1 MTDSAADSGA
11 GSLVVTDG
19 GGREIS
25 LPGVPE
31 RVVCLYNSCYG
42 MMATVGVKPIAQS
55 VNPEMLTDPIYFDGT
70 GSDIYT
76 LRYEGDLVD
85 AEDVASVEPDLIIAF
100 SEEEAAALG
109 GIAPVYLEG
118 DVHDLD
124 SLYAE
129 VRRYGT
135 LLNRTEEAEVQIARF
150 SQRLAAYAELA
161 PKDISVLKVG
171 LMDDQVFSIGTVR
184 DPICQLLNLVARCEW
199 TDPRGESEFWSYE
212 ASIEGLL
219 ALDPDVII
227 LNNWTNRSDDELRA
241 ELATNP
247 LWNELAAVKS
257 GRVLS
262 TPGYTNPIASSIPAA
277 TKFLDT
283 YLPLLYSETFP
294 TALSE
299 EQVLEVTGQE

>member
-1 MTDSAADSGA
+1 
-11 GSLVVTDG
+11 
-19 GGREIS
+19 
-25 LPGVPE
+25 
-31 RVVCLYNSCYG
+31 
-42 MMATVGVKPIAQS
+42 MMATVGVKPVAQS

-76 LRYEGDLVD
+76 LRYEGDTVD

-100 SEEEAAALG
+100 SEEEAAALS

-118 DVHDLD
+118 GVNDLD

-135 LLNRTEEAEVQIARF
+135 LLDKEEAAEAAIAQF
-150 SQRLAAYAELA
+150 SQRLGAYAELA

-199 TDPRGESEFWSYE
+199 TDPRGESDFWSYE
-212 ASIEGLL
+212 ASIEAVL

-227 LNNWTNRSDDELRA
+227 LNNWTDREDSELLAQLAANPLWGELRA
-241 ELATNP
+241 VQN
-247 LWNELAAVKS
+247 

-262 TPGYTNPIASSIPAA
+262 TPAYNNPIASSIPAA
-277 TKFLDT
+277 TKFLDV
-283 YLPLLYSETFP
+283 YLPLLYPEVFP
-294 TALSE
+294 TALTDA
-299 EQVLEVTGQE
+299 QVLEIAGQE